1 MRELWKHSRAAWA
14 CAFLAGAAASAATPA
29 AFAQAPAP
37 AAPALAAPEAAVGA
51 GPTTAPSSSTTPGTV
66 GAEPA
71 REARDLSLQRPLDKR
86 WQLLGELQYRALAVR
101 DDDPAN
107 DQRLLYGL
115 QGSYALRPELLV
127 SARVGLEQRFV
138 SVDDESGLRFTD
150 SALSALYQQSVSL
163 APLGWDR
170 PLSLVHRLRA
180 LFPTSFRSQQ
190 DDLLFATDWM
200 TRARVRVTGQL
211 FAGLRGLLQYRAHEF
226 AEQAGPGG
234 QALPRL
240 VAEALAFTEYS
251 PIVSPELGTLTLG
264 ADVYADQT
272 VDYPSRDP
280 GSLDA
285 GDLPPGTLDGDD
297 VLGAGTTDT
306 FSSPHFGFDL
316 YVIYQPPVEHVLL
329 MASLE
334 QAGNAARYGETRLYL
349 FHRDETEVALRVLLS
364 Y

>member
-1 MRELWKHSRAAWA
+1 MPWKHSHGVGAL
-14 CAFLAGAAASAATPA
+14 AFLAGAAASTAAPL
-29 AFAQAPAP
+29 AFAQAPAAAP
-37 AAPALAAPEAAVGA
+37 AAPALAAPDAAVAPGA
-51 GPTTAPSSSTTPGTV
+51 TASPTPPGTV

-115 QGSYALRPELLV
+115 QGSYALRPELLL

-150 SALSALYQQSVSL
+150 SALSALYQQTLSL

-200 TRARVRVTGQL
+200 TRARVRLTGQL

-234 QALPRL
+234 QALPLL
-240 VAEALAFTEYS
+240 VAEALAFAEYS

-272 VDYPSRDP
+272 IDYASRDP

-285 GDLPPGTLDGDD
+285 NTLPPGTLDGDD